1 MSLLLFLSVLF
12 VGFLMMLCHISFL
25 YDCQI
30 QSCSL
35 CNRNVDHLF
44 MNFRSITVL
53 SIYQNFCSVKVF
65 FLANLQNATH
75 FVGVAY
81 QAAKR
86 IAIVPL
92 YSSSPLSFVR
102 YWKIH
107 TPNSTIQPIWPAALM
122 IVPISAF
129 TIPESRLM
137 MPSRPAMI

>member
-1 MSLLLFLSVLF
+1 
-12 VGFLMMLCHISFL
+12 
-25 YDCQI
+25 
-30 QSCSL
+30 
-35 CNRNVDHLF
+35 
-44 MNFRSITVL
+44 MNFCSITAL
-53 SIYQNFCSVKVF
+53 SIYQNFCSVKIF
-65 FLANLQNATH
+65 FYFIFLP
-75 FVGVAY
+75 Y

-137 MPSRPAMI
+137 MPNRPAMI